1 MILTTETIQKAIDL
15 RNAFKELYSITGI
28 ISIESWQGI
37 QVTKESFLDT
47 YTDYEVID
55 LDDERYPYLLR
66 RTENG
71 ITLFTLSKTKP
82 C

>member
-15 RNAFKELYSITGI
+15 SNAFKELYSITGI

-37 QVTKESFLDT
+37 HVTEESFLDT

-55 LDDERYPYLLR
+55 RDDERYPYLLR